1 MSVRSQ
7 RPYDGKAQTRVYSD
21 LVADLEMLITDWLSV
36 PEFADALGVPQ
47 RQGRKL
53 VEERVVLSARVGA
66 NQALA
71 VPAAFV
77 REGQLLAGL
86 TGTITVLRDSG
97 LPDDE
102 ALEWLFTPDPTL
114 PIEGGPMGML
124 LAGRK
129 AEVRK
134 RAMEL
139 AL

>member
-1 MSVRSQ
+1 M
-7 RPYDGKAQTRVYSD
+7 
-21 LVADLEMLITDWLSV
+21 ADLETLITDWLSV
-36 PEFADALGVPQ
+36 PEFAEALGLPQ

-53 VEERVVLSARVGA
+53 VEEQVVLSARIGP
-66 NQALA
+66 NQALS

-77 REGQLLAGL
+77 RDGALLPGL

-97 LPDDE
+97 FSAPE
-102 ALEWLFTPDPTL
+102 ALEWLFTPDESL
-114 PIEGGPMGML
+114 PLDGGPMGML
-124 LAGRK
+124 QAGRK

>member
-1 MSVRSQ
+1 M
-7 RPYDGKAQTRVYSD
+7 AE
-21 LVADLEMLITDWLSV
+21 LETLITDWLSV
-36 PEFADALGVPQ
+36 PELADALGIPH

-53 VEERVVLSARVGA
+53 VEEQVVLSARVGP
-66 NQALA
+66 NQAIS

-77 REGQLLAGL
+77 RDGALLPGL

-97 LPDDE
+97 FAAEE
-102 ALEWLFTPDPTL
+102 ALAWLFTPDDSL
-114 PIEGGPMGML
+114 PLEGGPMGML
-124 LAGRK
+124 QAGRK

>member
-1 MSVRSQ
+1 M
-7 RPYDGKAQTRVYSD
+7 
-21 LVADLEMLITDWLSV
+21 ADLETLITDWLSI

-53 VEERVVLSARVGA
+53 VDEQVVLSARVGP

-77 REGQLLAGL
+77 RDGQLLPGL

-124 LAGRK
+124 SAGRK